1 MNQETTNKTNKTGED
16 GYLAVLRLPSFTVL
30 LVGRLVSG
38 AGQILFSM
46 ATMWY
51 ILQLTESALAAALI
65 PMLPYLIYAFLGIPL
80 ATISDRLPKKQLLIW
95 TDIWRAVIACILAIL
110 FLTGSM
116 LPWHIYAANLLIAI
130 LGFMFNPATQTVIPA
145 ILPKPAEQLAP
156 ANALLNSSS
165 KTIELLGYALGGI
178 LIAFVSVQSI
188 LFIYAL
194 TFLLS
199 ALAIAFIRIPVTK
212 VVKQKGFSGFV
223 RDSMQGI
230 TFLFSNKVLAC
241 CIIFGA
247 IINFAGAPLHIFT
260 PIFANMV
267 LEAGPQG
274 YGLLQS
280 AFAAG
285 SIVGSL
291 LSGKYAKRL
300 SLAHWFLISY
310 LISGASLLLMP
321 LYPNLYFAI
330 VCSFLLMAGLAIVN
344 VPLVTSIL
352 LSTPEEKRGRVMN
365 SMGVLMSGVS
375 NPLGL
380 LLGGWLIEAYSPSW
394 VYMGIGMFVIFMGTA
409 SLFVRP
415 FREDRAGHT
424 LHRKSSISSEI

>member
-1 MNQETTNKTNKTGED
+1 MKKMKNEIRGD
-16 GYLAVLRLPSFTVL
+16 SYRAVLRLPSFVVL
-30 LVGRLVSG
+30 LVGRLISG

-95 TDIWRAVIACILAIL
+95 TDILRAGIACILALL
-110 FLTGSM
+110 FMTGSM

-130 LGFMFNPATQTVIPA
+130 LGFLFNPATQTVIPA
-145 ILPKPAEQLAP
+145 ILPEPAKQLAP

-165 KTIELLGYALGGI
+165 KTVELLGYALGGI
-178 LIAFVSVQSI
+178 LIALISVQSI
-188 LFIYAL
+188 LFLYAV

-199 ALAIAFIRIPVTK
+199 AISIFFIRIPVTK
-212 VVKQKGFSGFV
+212 VVKQKGISGFV
-223 RDSMQGI
+223 KDSMQGI
-230 TFLFSNKVLAC
+230 TFLFSRKILAC

-267 LEAGPQG
+267 LQAGPQG

-285 SIVGSL
+285 SIAGSL

-310 LISGASLLLMP
+310 LISGTSLLLMP
-321 LYPNLYFAI
+321 MFPNLYIAI
-330 VCSFLLMAGLAIVN
+330 ACSFLLMMGLALVN

-365 SMGVLMSGVS
+365 SMGVLMSGIS

-380 LLGGWLIEAYSPSW
+380 LLGGWFIETYNPSW
-394 VYMGIGMFVIFMGTA
+394 VYMGIGTFVICMGMA

-415 FREDRAGHT
+415 FREERSKRT
-424 LHRKSSISSEI
+424 RQQTTSM

>member
-1 MNQETTNKTNKTGED
+1 MKQTKNEIHNDSYGSI
-16 GYLAVLRLPSFTVL
+16 LRIPSFCVL
-30 LVGRLVSG
+30 LVGRLISG

-65 PMLPYLIYAFLGIPL
+65 PMLPYFIYAFLGIPL

-95 TDIWRAVIACILAIL
+95 TDILRACVACILALL
-110 FLTGSM
+110 FMSGQM
-116 LPWHIYAANLLIAI
+116 VPWHIYAANLLIAI
-130 LGFMFNPATQTVIPA
+130 LGFLFNPATQTVIPA
-145 ILPKPAEQLAP
+145 ILPNPSKQLAP

-165 KTIELLGYALGGI
+165 KTIELLGYAIGGI
-178 LIAFVSVQSI
+178 LVAFISVQSI

-194 TFLLS
+194 TFLVSSLS
-199 ALAIAFIRIPVTK
+199 IVFIHIPVTK
-212 VVKQKGFSGFV
+212 VVKQKGISGFM
-223 RDSMQGI
+223 RDSIQGI
-230 TFLFSNKVLAC
+230 TFLFSRKILAC

-267 LEAGPQG
+267 LHAGPQG

-285 SIVGSL
+285 SIAGSL

-300 SLAHWFLISY
+300 SLARWFLISY

-321 LYPNLYFAI
+321 MFPNLYIAI
-330 VCSFLLMAGLAIVN
+330 ACSFLLMLGLALVN

-365 SMGVLMSGVS
+365 SMGVLMSGIS

-380 LLGGWLIEAYSPSW
+380 LLGGWFIETYNPSW
-394 VYMGIGMFVIFMGTA
+394 VYMGIGVFVVIMGLT

-415 FREDRAGHT
+415 FREEQGTHSRTQKA
-424 LHRKSSISSEI
+424 SISSEV